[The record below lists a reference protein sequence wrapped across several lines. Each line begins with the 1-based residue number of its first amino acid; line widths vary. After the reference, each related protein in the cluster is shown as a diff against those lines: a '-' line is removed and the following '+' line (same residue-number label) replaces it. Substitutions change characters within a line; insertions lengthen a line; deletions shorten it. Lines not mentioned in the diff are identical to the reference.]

1 MPAIFR
7 DIDRGLPRKRLNVV
21 QNGSR
26 QDEPSNPAAF
36 LSNSLPSEKSKWGKH
51 VMARTDF
58 GYLPRGNPCAQCGEP
73 IAAPEWTENGARRIS
88 YLWHCQAC
96 DYRFEAVAYFDAS
109 KSDRSAI
116 AA

>member
-1 MPAIFR
+1 
-7 DIDRGLPRKRLNVV
+7 
-21 QNGSR
+21 
-26 QDEPSNPAAF
+26 
-36 LSNSLPSEKSKWGKH
+36 
-51 VMARTDF
+51 MARTDF
-58 GYLPRGNPCAQCGEP
+58 GYLPRGNPCAKCGEP
-73 IAAPEWTENGARRIS
+73 IAAPEWIENGARRIS